1 MSSKNVNSDGYLAK
15 QKKIISRFKNNK
27 RRFTESAEMQD
38 NRAKRISFKSYLREL
53 EELEAES
60 LLDYID
66 GDLNE
71 NQ

>member
-27 RRFTESAEMQD
+27 RRFNESSEMQD

-53 EELEAES
+53 EEIEAES
-60 LLDYID
+60 LID
-66 GDLNE
+66 EIEDE